1 MGIVS
6 AIVVAAVGLALT
18 MAVAWLIAIRT
29 GRSGWVDAIWS
40 LAVGIFGA
48 YVALVATAEADN
60 ERRQWLV
67 AILAL
72 AWSLRLGLHIAM
84 RTIGD
89 GRDDPRYSQLK
100 QDWGAGF
107 ASRLF
112 WFLQVQAAAAFL
124 LVISIMAAAHNP
136 APELGFSDLT
146 GIVILLVAV
155 GGEALADRQ
164 LTAFRAKPTNRG
176 KVCDIGLWGL
186 SRHPNYFFEWLGWV
200 AYAAIALGSP
210 AAYPWGYAA
219 LAGPVLM
226 YWLLVHVSGIPP
238 LEAHML
244 RSRGDE
250 FRRYKARVNAFWPGG
265 PKAATVNAGR

>member
-1 MGIVS
+1 MSVVS
-6 AIVVAAVGLALT
+6 AITIAAIGLAAT
-18 MAVAWLIAIRT
+18 MALAWLIAVRT

-40 LAVGIFGA
+40 FAVGVFG
-48 YVALVATAEADN
+48 VWLALLATTDVDN

-67 AILAL
+67 AILVL
-72 AWSLRLGLHIAM
+72 AWSLRLGLHIAL

-107 ASRLF
+107 AYRLF

-124 LVISIMAAAHNP
+124 LVMSIMAAAHNP

-146 GIVILLVAV
+146 GIVIILVAV

-164 LTAFRAKPTNRG
+164 LKAFRANPANRD
-176 KVCDIGLWGL
+176 KVCDIGLWSL

-200 AYAAIALGSP
+200 AYAAIAISAQP
-210 AAYPWGYAA
+210 PYPWGFAA

-244 RSRGDE
+244 RSRGDH
-250 FRRYKARVNAFWPGG
+250 FRRYQARVNAFWPGA